1 MKTGRAAENR
11 HFSVNGI
18 TEFNRHIAV
27 NGDLSRP
34 RDAQLPGCPSFGSD
48 SANHK
53 REMPTTAE

>member
-27 NGDLSRP
+27 RADLIDFNGIRMY
-34 RDAQLPGCPSFGSD
+34 G
-48 SANHK
+48 
-53 REMPTTAE
+53 